1 MERMRGRDMQGDG
14 GAQVKDESVPDHCT
28 CFRDL
33 TETDKFAKRPVFA
46 RYLRRIN
53 GVLPHSPTEE
63 EKSDAIRVLR
73 DADLWADA
81 ITDEAERIFVEAS
94 E

>member
-1 MERMRGRDMQGDG
+1 MTDATGSDD
-14 GAQVKDESVPDHCT
+14 CT
-28 CFRDL
+28 CFRSL
-33 TETDKFAKRPVFA
+33 PETDKFAKRPVFA
-46 RYLRRIN
+46 RYLRRIS
-53 GVLPHSPTEE
+53 GKLPHSPTEE

-73 DADLWADA
+73 EADLWADA

>member
-1 MERMRGRDMQGDG
+1 VNDAPG
-14 GAQVKDESVPDHCT
+14 SDHCT

-33 TETDKFAKRPVFA
+33 PETDRFAKRPVFA
-46 RYLRRIN
+46 RYLRRIS